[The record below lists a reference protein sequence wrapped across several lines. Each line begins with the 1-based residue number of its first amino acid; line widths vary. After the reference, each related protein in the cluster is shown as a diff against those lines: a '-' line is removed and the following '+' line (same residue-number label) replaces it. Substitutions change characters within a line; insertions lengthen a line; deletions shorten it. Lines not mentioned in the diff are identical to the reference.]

1 MLAFHGAPEPR
12 REGTLVLGQ
21 ERVRVVGPVWSGGRT
36 AFSRR
41 ALLHP
46 GEDPARRLRYVRGME
61 IQALSDV
68 LRADPRFET
77 RRKWLILKDLYFTPT
92 GEKVVEGFRYFRCS
106 IDELVEP
113 LLRQDFDATAKLP
126 FALDDEGEVDTSSVL
141 LNLAYTASGA
151 IAGFQAVEYRDYQPV
166 CVTEP
171 VLLDGAAAQGLR
183 DKLQEL
189 DQSS

>member
-1 MLAFHGAPEPR
+1 MSWGPFGPAAEQRSPGAPCYIRGKIRPAVC
-12 REGTLVLGQ
+12 GMC
-21 ERVRVVGPVWSGGRT
+21 
-36 AFSRR
+36 
-41 ALLHP
+41 
-46 GEDPARRLRYVRGME
+46 GEWK

-113 LLRQDFDATAKLP
+113 LSRQDFDATAKLP